1 MFRLIYTEWLKWSKQ
16 LIFRIVC
23 AFYVILLPSV
33 LLLGKK
39 LPELPPPIGTTE
51 VMFIFPTVWNYL
63 GYIGNWLCFFFFGFF
78 AVISITM
85 EFNNRTLRQNIIT
98 GWSRQDVFLAKFGS
112 IGALSLLAT
121 LYYVLCALLIGYT
134 HTDVVYLSKVFQEG
148 DIIFRYWLMSFSY
161 MTFGLLIGFLIR
173 RTVIAVF
180 LYLIYI
186 MILEP
191 VLRWGVHRYFWEHP
205 SMHFYP
211 MNATEDLLAAP
222 LSPIAEEF
230 AQKAGFNLFMSPF
243 EAIITTLI
251 YTTVFIFVVFSHLK
265 KADL

>member
-1 MFRLIYTEWLKWSKQ
+1 MLHLIRTEWLKWNKQ
-16 LIFRIVC
+16 LIFRIVSL
-23 AFYVILLPSV
+23 FYIVLLPGL
-33 LLLGKK
+33 LLLGKR

-51 VMFIFPTVWNYL
+51 VLFIFPTIWNYQ
-63 GYIGNWLCFFFFGFF
+63 GYIGAWLCFFFLGFF
-78 AVISITM
+78 SVISITM
-85 EFNNRTLRQNIIT
+85 EFNNRTLRQNIIN

-121 LYYVLCALLIGYT
+121 LYYVLCVLIIGYAN
-134 HTDVVYLSKVFQEG
+134 TDVVYLSKVFQEAS
-148 DIIFRYWLMSFSY
+148 IIPRYFLMCFSY
-161 MTFGLLIGFLIR
+161 MTFGLMIGFLVK

-191 VLRWGVHRYFWEHP
+191 AIRWGVHRHLWEHK

-211 MNATEDLLAAP
+211 MNAVEDLIPAP

-230 AQKAGFNLFMSPF
+230 VEQAGFSLFLSPN
-243 EAIITTLI
+243 EAVITTLV
-251 YTTVFIFVVFSHLK
+251 YTSAFIFIVYSHLK
-265 KADL
+265 RADL